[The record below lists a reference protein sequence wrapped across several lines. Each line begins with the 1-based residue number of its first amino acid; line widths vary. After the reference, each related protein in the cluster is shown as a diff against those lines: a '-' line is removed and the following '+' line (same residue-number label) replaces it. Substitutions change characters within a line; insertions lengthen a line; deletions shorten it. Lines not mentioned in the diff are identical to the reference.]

1 MIQATPKLTPFGEVN
16 ARVTRASDLLG
27 IKENYRRL
35 LTTCWREVKVSLPFT
50 NGKGEMEV
58 YEGYRV
64 QHNGVRGPYKGGVR
78 YHPEVDLDEVK
89 SLASLMTWK
98 CAIVNIPFGGAK
110 GGIAVDPSKLT
121 EHELQTLSRR
131 FMMSV
136 KNMVGPYKDIMAPDV
151 GTNPKVMGWM
161 MDAYQ
166 QVNGYSPAI
175 VTGKPVA
182 LGGTPDR
189 LDATGLGVAMITR
202 RILEERKEFLSG
214 KSVVVQGF
222 GNVGSFAALHL
233 HRMSAKVI
241 AIGDVTGVVR
251 DEAGLDVEKLM
262 AHFEAKRTLKGFPQ
276 GEFASREELDVLSI
290 PCDIL
295 VPAALGHVIN
305 AGNMDKIKARYVI
318 EGANGPVTPDADEY
332 LGRQGIIVVPDILA
346 NAGGVVGSY
355 FEWAQNIQAHNWE
368 RAESKLELD
377 KFMSAALAGVSAAA
391 KKHAI
396 NYREA
401 AFVVGVER
409 VYQAAVARGH

>member
-1 MIQATPKLTPFGEVN
+1 MIQPTPKLTPFGEVN
-16 ARVTRASDLLG
+16 ARVNRASDILG
-27 IKENYRRL
+27 IKENYRKL
-35 LTTCWREVKVSLPFT
+35 LTTCWRETKVSLPFT
-50 NGKGEMEV
+50 NDRGEMDV

-78 YHPEVDLDEVK
+78 FHPEVDLDEVK
-89 SLASLMTWK
+89 ALASLMTWK

-121 EHELQTLSRR
+121 ERELQTLARR

-161 MDAYQ
+161 MDAYH
-166 QVNGYSPAI
+166 QVHGYSPAI

-182 LGGTPDR
+182 LGGSPDR

-222 GNVGSFAALHL
+222 GNVGSYAALHL

-241 AIGDVTGVVR
+241 AIGDVSGVVR
-251 DEAGLDVEKLM
+251 DPAGLDVEKLM
-262 AHFEAKRTLKGFPQ
+262 AHFEANRTLKGFAQ
-276 GEFASREELDVLSI
+276 GEFAPREQLDVLSL

-295 VPAALGHVIN
+295 VPAALGHVIHK
-305 AGNMDKIKARYVI
+305 GNMDKIKARYVI
-318 EGANGPVTPDADEY
+318 EGANGPVTPEADEY

-355 FEWAQNIQAHNWE
+355 FEWAQNIQVHNWE
-368 RAESKLELD
+368 RAASKLELD
-377 KFMSAALAGVSAAA
+377 KFMSAALASVSAAA
-391 KKHAI
+391 RQHTI